1 MCRVRQPKKIPAN
14 VLLFPENIAP
24 DVMYVVCFYY
34 LRTYER
40 NNYNYDKAGM
50 ERERVHQ

>member
-1 MCRVRQPKKIPAN
+1 MGWVCLYKKIPAN
-14 VLLFPENIAP
+14 VLMFPENIEP